1 MAHDSGELLDPAAE
15 WEIPLATLRQAFSK
29 HEGNTRLRDSLE
41 RLRSVKANI
50 SYFDEK
56 GEPRVILTSLF
67 DFFDIPAREMTTRP
81 ILRFGLPRKMIPFLE
96 CSGRWGRIK
105 AEITCAMTSR
115 YAIALY
121 ELVQLRSGLEKSL
134 ETVTI
139 GRFREL
145 LSVPPGNYDRV
156 DNLMRKVIEPAV
168 LQVNG
173 LSDMGVMI
181 QGNRKHSR
189 APVDS
194 FNVAWWRKSPD
205 DFRRAQQE
213 RNRSKV
219 GRMARLKER
228 SRPWRRMPRWH
239 CLQSRPNVRHLVG
252 PLQGSRRRSRVD
264 RCYRSDTF
272 PVSQN
277 LLAAAPAAK
286 GHVPASNRPGA
297 APLVQ
302 GSWRRLWRNRLGGR
316 GGKGCQHAMARA
328 HSRAC
333 TLSVI
338 EGNSRHNSI
347 AADNSPCCSNVAR
360 IAAASASV
368 TTNMQGAW

>member
-1 MAHDSGELLDPAAE
+1 M
-15 WEIPLATLRQAFSK
+15 
-29 HEGNTRLRDSLE
+29 
-41 RLRSVKANI
+41 
-50 SYFDEK
+50 
-56 GEPRVILTSLF
+56 IL
-67 DFFDIPAREMTTRP
+67 
-81 ILRFGLPRKMIPFLE
+81 FLK

-134 ETVTI
+134 ETVAI

-145 LSVPPGNYDRV
+145 LSVPPGKYDRV

-219 GRMARLKER
+219 GRMARLKGAVETVA
-228 SRPWRRMPRWH
+228 PH
-239 CLQSRPNVRHLVG
+239 AA
-252 PLQGSRRRSRVD
+252 
-264 RCYRSDTF
+264 
-272 PVSQN
+272 
-277 LLAAAPAAK
+277 LALPA
-286 GHVPASNRPGA
+286 
-297 APLVQ
+297 
-302 GSWRRLWRNRLGGR
+302 
-316 GGKGCQHAMARA
+316 
-328 HSRAC
+328 
-333 TLSVI
+333 
-338 EGNSRHNSI
+338 E
-347 AADNSPCCSNVAR
+347 
-360 IAAASASV
+360 
-368 TTNMQGAW
+368 